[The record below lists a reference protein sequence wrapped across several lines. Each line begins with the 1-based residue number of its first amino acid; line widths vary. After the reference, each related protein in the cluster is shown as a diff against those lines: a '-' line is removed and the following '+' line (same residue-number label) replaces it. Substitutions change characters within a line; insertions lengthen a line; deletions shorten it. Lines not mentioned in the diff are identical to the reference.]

1 MFLIIERKLEC
12 KYVFILFLKCIYW
25 FNLFVGGEK
34 RLVLLIINIY
44 YKWLYVFGIR
54 WKFIFV

>member
-34 RLVLLIINIY
+34 KI
-44 YKWLYVFGIR
+44 G
-54 WKFIFV
+54 FIDNKYIL